1 MFRNERSFIESLL
14 IESNTDT
21 KKNFIKHFN
30 LPLLL
35 ERTLTEYF
43 VEELKIKQ
51 IAGRHSVDVRQVK
64 RWKKAAL
71 ELAEVH
77 FRNSLL
83 CHFNVTSLP
92 LTD

>member
-1 MFRNERSFIESLL
+1 MFRNEGSFVEGLL
-14 IESNTDT
+14 VEANTDT
-21 KKNFIKHFN
+21 KKNFIQHFN

-35 ERTLTEYF
+35 ERTLTEYY
-43 VEELKIKQ
+43 VEGLKIKQ
-51 IAGRHSVDVRQVK
+51 IAGRHSTDDRQVK

-83 CHFNVTSLP
+83 CHFNVTSQP